1 MDEHS
6 TIQVRNRLAM
16 VVSVARKLAR
26 DIDFIVMVVKQK
38 EVGGNPNAIPFIH
51 VFDKG

>member
-1 MDEHS
+1 
-6 TIQVRNRLAM
+6 M
-16 VVSVARKLAR
+16 VVCAARKMAR

-38 EVGGNPNAIPFIH
+38 EVGGNPNAVPFIY